1 MHIIEN
7 VFIQELSI
15 SWVPSERDGKW
26 GEVFSIEAIFPKM
39 KKPDQG
45 LYFTLSDSS
54 SVCST
59 SCGMRSLWWH
69 RAKSFSLTAFPYCS
83 TWPTPLS
90 GLPLSLAI
98 SRGGFLSIPFVI
110 VSQQWLLCLQLCHYQ
125 KWNLHKLLMLLIHA
139 YHCSGSTLR
148 FVTRSLLLP
157 QKRWSRVHTDILRR
171 LGFSS
176 LLTDRESLR
185 AISRSAS

>member
-1 MHIIEN
+1 MLVTGNHC
-7 VFIQELSI
+7 QQ
-15 SWVPSERDGKW
+15 SEKSECRSSEDMTLFLHHERPGRW
-26 GEVFSIEAIFPKM
+26 GEAFSSEVPFPKM
-39 KKPDQG
+39 KKPG
-45 LYFTLSDSS
+45 LDCSCLFPDSS

-98 SRGGFLSIPFVI
+98 SRGGFSSIPFVI

-125 KWNLHKLLMLLIHA
+125 KWNLHTLLMLLRFYFA
-139 YHCSGSTLR
+139 VYHT
-148 FVTRSLLLP
+148 FVTLAPKMLKPSPYWYL
-157 QKRWSRVHTDILRR
+157 V
-171 LGFSS
+171 
-176 LLTDRESLR
+176 
-185 AISRSAS
+185 

>member
-1 MHIIEN
+1 
-7 VFIQELSI
+7 
-15 SWVPSERDGKW
+15 
-26 GEVFSIEAIFPKM
+26 M
-39 KKPDQG
+39 KKPG
-45 LYFTLSDSS
+45 LGCSCLFPDSS
-54 SVCST
+54 SVCPT

-90 GLPLSLAI
+90 GLPLSFAI
-98 SRGGFLSIPFVI
+98 SRGGFSSIPFVI

-125 KWNLHKLLMLLIHA
+125 KWNLHKLLMLHWF
-139 YHCSGSTLR
+139 YFG

-157 QKRWSRVHTDILRR
+157 QKRWNRVHTDILHRP
-171 LGFSS
+171 GFSS
-176 LLTDRESLR
+176 PLTDRESLR